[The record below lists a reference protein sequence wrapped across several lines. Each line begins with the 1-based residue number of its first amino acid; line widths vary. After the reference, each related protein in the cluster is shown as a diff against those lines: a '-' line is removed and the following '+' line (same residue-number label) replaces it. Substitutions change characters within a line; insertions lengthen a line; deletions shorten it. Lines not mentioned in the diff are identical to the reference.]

1 VTPTDWLA
9 LAAAELLV
17 LLVAALLGPRRPT
30 RRPIART
37 NPGRAGE
44 TEGHD

>member
-30 RRPIART
+30 RPIAHT